1 MLAVF
6 EFPSPSCTGTVE
18 FKKLAKNIP
27 CISGDNDAEELKV
40 KVRSEAVS
48 TADKIRLISFVIGA
62 SFQIYEMRKIYISTN
77 NSIPSREHKVN
88 NFS

>member
-18 FKKLAKNIP
+18 FEKLAKNIP

-48 TADKIRLISFVIGA
+48 ITDKIRHISFFIGLP
-62 SFQIYEMRKIYISTN
+62 FRYMK
-77 NSIPSREHKVN
+77 
-88 NFS
+88 